1 MVVCHFISSAGKRN
15 IHQSSTNSKMWGG
28 TESAEHSVEHEA
40 DLTDWKLS
48 YYLIDTFVQ
57 YYLYR
62 NVPKITDYRRMLPDL
77 GRKKK
82 KNHQLN
88 LHFR

>member
-15 IHQSSTNSKMWGG
+15 INQSSTNSKMWGG
-28 TESAEHSVEHEA
+28 TQSAERSVEHQA

-62 NVPKITDYRRMLPDL
+62 NVPKITDYRWMLPGLPDL
-77 GRKKK
+77 GREKKK
-82 KNHQLN
+82 KITS
-88 LHFR
+88 